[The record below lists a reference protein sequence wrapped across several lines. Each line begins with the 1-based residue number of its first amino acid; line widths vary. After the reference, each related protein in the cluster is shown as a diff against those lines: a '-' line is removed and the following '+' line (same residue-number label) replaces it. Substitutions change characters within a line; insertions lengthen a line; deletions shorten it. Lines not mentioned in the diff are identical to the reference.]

1 MTYVRAEARTLQKNE
16 FFCSP
21 SNPGS
26 YHEVLRVF
34 CSRVVYAVQFVGMDE
49 CCASGADH
57 RSLSGN
63 GHRERALHHQ
73 EEFLVLMPVR
83 GMRLTSRGQRRLVHF
98 KVITG
103 VCQAV
108 QNWPGFVLPVLLYG

>member
-1 MTYVRAEARTLQKNE
+1 MEVSP
-16 FFCSP
+16 SP

-49 CCASGADH
+49 CRASGTDH
-57 RSLSGN
+57 RGLSGN

-73 EEFLVLMPVR
+73 KEFLVLMPVR
-83 GMRLTSRGQRRLVHF
+83 GMWLASRGQRRLVHF
-98 KVITG
+98 KVIAG

-108 QNWPGFVLPVLLYG
+108 QDRPVLLLPLLFDG